1 MKLKLT
7 ERHRNGAFFEIKGKP
22 EEVVPFLLE
31 WRIYQD
37 GNTPTRNVVG
47 FIKSEEKN

>member
-22 EEVVPFLLE
+22 EEIIPLLLE

-37 GNTPTRNVVG
+37 GNMPARNVAG
-47 FIKSEEKN
+47 FVKLEEI